1 MKTRDLQL
9 FKKFDNF
16 TGPLLK
22 SISASPGLIA
32 LLLGFRASWYVSRR
46 LVRGITRG
54 KQVEN
59 WRLIEGAADQQVVS
73 WHWQPPKLVAGDNF
87 SFRSFWGLKCNYQ
100 PQQMLTLMYIALMYY
115 IAVKQVFFSESLSD
129 QLTRMPNSSVCL
141 SSLER
146 CVSLTWQTPL
156 IIIRSLSL
164 SPAGQWWIWELWQ
177 NRWWWICDGE

>member
-1 MKTRDLQL
+1 MKTRDLQV

-16 TGPLLK
+16 P
-22 SISASPGLIA
+22 SAFEISASPAAGLVA
-32 LLLGFRASWYVSRR
+32 LLSCH
-46 LVRGITRG
+46 LVRQREVWTGEQQSG

-115 IAVKQVFFSESLSD
+115 IAVKQFFFSESLSD

-141 SSLER
+141 SVLSVTKNPGHFSSY
-146 CVSLTWQTPL
+146 CIYQTWSNGFLQ
-156 IIIRSLSL
+156 SFKQYF
-164 SPAGQWWIWELWQ
+164 SPPDFDIS
-177 NRWWWICDGE
+177 